1 MFEHRLLEARKK
13 KGLTQKQV
21 AEKAG
26 IHVASYSAYE
36 NNHKT
41 PPADVLSNIADVLD
55 VSLDWLMGRSEEPGH
70 LLTLGDIARSIYR
83 IEKAMNAWIP
93 YSCNIYAVGED
104 TSIQFGSAPL
114 TEFYEKAQKFH
125 NLSLEVEE
133 GRELYELWLEKEFRE
148 LDKRPLQQED
158 D

>member
-1 MFEHRLLEARKK
+1 MLEHRLLEARKK

-104 TSIQFGSAPL
+104 TKGGIPPC
-114 TEFYEKAQKFH
+114 
-125 NLSLEVEE
+125 
-133 GRELYELWLEKEFRE
+133 LYRTWK
-148 LDKRPLQQED
+148 
-158 D
+158 